1 MRRFFFLLLAM
12 FLSGVSA
19 QAMADEKRTVY
30 PIPAD
35 VETIDGIVRA
45 FFEVISTPAGDRP
58 DQARDASLHAPGAQ
72 IRLSRQ
78 KQGVGPEL
86 SILTLEQL
94 YEQFGGPRPKNHY
107 EREIH
112 RVTQRFGNIAQVWS
126 TYETSDAPAGTPI
139 DRGISSIHLY
149 FDGKRWWITGW
160 LDEAEYPGNPI
171 PSEFLPRSS
180 R

>member
-78 KQGVGPEL
+78 KRGVGPEL
-86 SILTLEQL
+86 SL
-94 YEQFGGPRPKNHY
+94 F
-107 EREIH
+107 
-112 RVTQRFGNIAQVWS
+112 
-126 TYETSDAPAGTPI
+126 
-139 DRGISSIHLY
+139 
-149 FDGKRWWITGW
+149 
-160 LDEAEYPGNPI
+160 
-171 PSEFLPRSS
+171 
-180 R
+180 